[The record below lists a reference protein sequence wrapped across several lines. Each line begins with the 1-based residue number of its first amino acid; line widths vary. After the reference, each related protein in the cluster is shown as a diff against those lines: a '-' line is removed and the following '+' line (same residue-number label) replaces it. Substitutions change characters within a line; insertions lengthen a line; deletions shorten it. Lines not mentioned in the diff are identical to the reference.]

1 MAKRLRDNFIAL
13 IFLQGGQYAASLI
26 TLPIL
31 ATALGPSGYGR
42 IGFSIAIISCFCI
55 FADWGFGLSA
65 TKQIAIHRS
74 NKRAVSKIFWS
85 VLFSRI
91 ILGIVGAAALWLL
104 TITFKSL
111 GDIKGLLFW
120 GYLTVFSVVFSP
132 AFYYQ
137 AVENLEFIN
146 FLNLVGRFLAI
157 PFIYLLVHTERDA
170 GLAIGIPSTAL
181 LISSCTSLI
190 VLLYSG
196 AITWIAPSSSSIGK
210 SIKSSYSLFLTSVSI
225 GIYSNSVIIVLGFV
239 ANALTVGYFAFA
251 LNLVR
256 ATQGILLYPLSMVL
270 FPRISH
276 LFYHSRQNAIAMLK
290 KVFVFQ
296 VLLSLFVLTA
306 MFILAPFLIGRF
318 IGEAYQPSIIIFQI
332 LSPLF
337 LLGGLSNLLGGQ
349 VMIVLGHHS
358 NYTNIVLASC
368 AIIVLLVGTLGFYF
382 GLTGAAIAMLLSEFL
397 LVCGIWIYLYRF
409 ECDLFRCCKIQ

>member
-1 MAKRLRDNFIAL
+1 MAKRLRNNFIAL
-13 IFLQGGQYAASLI
+13 IFLQGGQYAASII

-31 ATALGPSGYGR
+31 ATGLGPSGYGQ
-42 IGFSIAIISCFCI
+42 IGFAIAITTCFCI

-85 VLFSRI
+85 VFFSRI
-91 ILGIVGAAALWLL
+91 ILGIVGAVVLWLL
-104 TITFKSL
+104 TMTIKSL
-111 GDIKGLLFW
+111 EDIKGLLFC
-120 GYLTVFSVVFSP
+120 GYLTVLSVVFSP

-137 AVENLEFIN
+137 AIEKLEFVN
-146 FLNLVGRFLAI
+146 FINLVSRFLAI
-157 PFIYLLVHTERDA
+157 PFIYLLVHTESDA
-170 GLAIGIPSTAL
+170 ALAIGIPSTAL

-190 VLLYSG
+190 ILLYSG
-196 AITWIAPSSSSIGK
+196 AISWIAPTSSSIGR
-210 SIKSSYSLFLTSVSI
+210 SIKNSYSLFLTTASI

-239 ANALTVGYFAFA
+239 ANALSVGYFAFA

-256 ATQGILLYPLSMVL
+256 ATQGILLSPLSMVL

-276 LFYHSRQNAIAMLK
+276 LFYHSRQSAIAMLR
-290 KVFVFQ
+290 KVFIFQ

-306 MFILAPFLIGRF
+306 MFILAPFVIGRF

-337 LLGGLSNLLGGQ
+337 LLGGLSNFLGGQ

-358 NYTNIVLASC
+358 IYTNIVLASS
-368 AIIVLLVGTLGFYF
+368 AIVVSLVGTLGFYF
-382 GLTGAAIAMLLSEFL
+382 GLTGASIAMLLTELL
-397 LVCGIWIYLYRF
+397 LVCGIGIYLYRF
-409 ECDLFRCCKIQ
+409 EYDLFGYCKI